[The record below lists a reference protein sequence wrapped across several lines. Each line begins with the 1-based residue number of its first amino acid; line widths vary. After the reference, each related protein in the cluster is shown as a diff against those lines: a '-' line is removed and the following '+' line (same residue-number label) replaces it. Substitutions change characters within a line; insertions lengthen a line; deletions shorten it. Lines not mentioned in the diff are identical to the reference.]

1 MCVLYPW
8 FEDTTTLQYS
18 LRLINVTCG
27 ADAVNAEKGLIR
39 AVVEGLVEAGVAG
52 TGSRR

>member
-1 MCVLYPW
+1 MTY
-8 FEDTTTLQYS
+8 
-18 LRLINVTCG
+18 G
-27 ADAVNAEKGLIR
+27 ADAVNAEKGLIG